1 MWLLLELLEAQHK
14 VSTGSFLSTSA
25 FLLKLDGRGVFWTHA
40 CLVSA
45 GEVAVFSD
53 ARWIHSLWSLVWP
66 QVKRGGRCG
75 YQWVPQFLGAG
86 VSSLNFTFRC
96 LCIFLR
102 SALPALPVGMCGLPR
117 SPFREL
123 GVCLRQ
129 SPFLSSPSDR
139 PCGLKMSSKYILLCA
154 RQRSL
159 NFAINGNV
167 TDLLWLRAKS

>member
-1 MWLLLELLEAQHK
+1 MKPNIKSAQAHFFPPQPFFLNWMGEGFSGPTPALSLLGRWLFSQ
-14 VSTGSFLSTSA
+14 TP
-25 FLLKLDGRGVFWTHA
+25 DGFT
-40 CLVSA
+40 L
-45 GEVAVFSD
+45 
-53 ARWIHSLWSLVWP
+53 SLWSLVWP

-154 RQRSL
+154 LQRSL